1 MRRGTKRDGS
11 HETDD
16 EEGPLREGDRG
27 REREKESDRK
37 LRGKKSPLLRTI
49 KFAGGA
55 AAVQR
60 GTFLLESLSLSLS
73 FSPVSLSY
81 PRISLI
87 L

>member
-16 EEGPLREGDRG
+16 EKGRGRWSFKRRRSREG
-27 REREKESDRK
+27 EREKESDRK

-60 GTFLLESLSLSLS
+60 ATFLLESLSRSLLSLS
-73 FSPVSLSY
+73 
-81 PRISLI
+81 LI
-87 L
+87 LVL